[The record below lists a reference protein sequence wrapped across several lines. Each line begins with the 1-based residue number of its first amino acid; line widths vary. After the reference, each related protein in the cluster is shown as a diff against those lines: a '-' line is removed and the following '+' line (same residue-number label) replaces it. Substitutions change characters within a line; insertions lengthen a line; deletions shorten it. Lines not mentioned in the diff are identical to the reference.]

1 MSLNQATFNFIQ
13 EFEKGIEDGL
23 VYTRK
28 ELVQL
33 FKSSP
38 YYQDVFQKHKEE
50 AIAKAIG
57 WAVKRSKNWI
67 MNHGRYVKNSVTHS
81 PQETVP
87 DTQIAFITPVSR
99 KNKMVPFSRKEY
111 IEYLSERLYESLM
124 IKNQLQDEVLRKYHF
139 RSKTIG
145 DELFFVQETF
155 FKEKGWSTQKYK
167 MSDFISGKA
176 KALIESGESL
186 REKLRFYHMVSK
198 HIYFE
203 QMVKATKSG
212 CLTRE
217 LVYELL
223 NKYYYICTVTK
234 EEDSKLRKQQ
244 MPLDWYKN
252 NPFYRYQLAEIL
264 YVQNIFFKDQL
275 D

>member
-67 MNHGRYVKNSVTHS
+67 MNHGRYVKQSVAY
-81 PQETVP
+81 PQQESFHY
-87 DTQIAFITPVSR
+87 IEEISVSR
-99 KNKMVPFSRKEY
+99 KNIMTPFSRKEY
-111 IEYLSERLYESLM
+111 IEYLSKRLYESLM
-124 IKNQLQDEVLRKYHF
+124 VKNQLQDEVLRKYHF

-155 FKEKGWSTQKYK
+155 FKEKGLPTQKYK
-167 MSDFISGKA
+167 MSDFISEKA

-186 REKLRFYHMVSK
+186 
-198 HIYFE
+198 
-203 QMVKATKSG
+203 
-212 CLTRE
+212 
-217 LVYELL
+217 
-223 NKYYYICTVTK
+223 
-234 EEDSKLRKQQ
+234 
-244 MPLDWYKN
+244 
-252 NPFYRYQLAEIL
+252 
-264 YVQNIFFKDQL
+264 
-275 D
+275 